1 MAQLPHL
8 ADLRSHREELLAIA
22 ARRGASNVAVVG
34 PVLGEEDAEGGSVDL
49 VVDLEPGRSL
59 LDLGG
64 LLMDLRAS
72 LDCEVQVFSRSG
84 LRPRIRERILHEAR
98 PL

>member
-1 MAQLPHL
+1 VARPPSLT
-8 ADLRSHREELLAIA
+8 DLRDRREELLAIA

-34 PVLGEEDAEGGSVDL
+34 AASLEDVTDNDAVEVLVDL
-49 VVDLEPGRSL
+49 APGRSL

-64 LLMDLRAS
+64 LLMDLRAA
-72 LDCEVQVFSRSG
+72 LDCEVHVLTRSG
-84 LRPRIRERILHEAR
+84 LRPRIRERLLHEAR